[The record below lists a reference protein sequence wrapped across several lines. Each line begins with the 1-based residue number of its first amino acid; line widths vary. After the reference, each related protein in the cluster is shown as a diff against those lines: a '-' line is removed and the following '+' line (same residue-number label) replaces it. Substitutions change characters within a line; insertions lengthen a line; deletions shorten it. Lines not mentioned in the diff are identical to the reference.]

1 MSSYDDKRLREIQN
15 KLVKH
20 IQNNLEE
27 DEDFMLLA
35 TMLLKHSMVLYKT
48 FLDDEQIR
56 RMLVHVGKTL
66 DDDVHDINNYV
77 DSDQTGSPPT
87 MH

>member
-15 KLVKH
+15 KLIKH
-20 IQNNLEE
+20 IQNNLKE
-27 DEDFMLLA
+27 DEDFMLMA

-56 RMLVHVGKTL
+56 KMLVHVGKTL
-66 DDDVHDINNYV
+66 SDDAHDINKYV
-77 DSDQTGSPPT
+77 DSDGSPPT
-87 MH
+87 PTLH